1 MKYLIVL
8 IVGIMTGVVVFA
20 AGIAFNPFVSKQG
33 LSPLAVTD
41 SQTVTLTYSGV
52 ASDGI
57 IFTNNGESW
66 VTPYPE
72 KILQLWE
79 APIRQTSATV
89 KELRDGRGQVAGLGI
104 KISSLSEATRL
115 FAGKAMVDSV
125 WYVYLPGRGGMFIEQ
140 TENHWDYLRTIV
152 FPAYRNSADTWQ
164 GIWLGNLTAGPGALR
179 TARVTGS
186 SGEFSGLD
194 MLGVESLM
202 VRAWRA
208 DGGPLAAQ
216 GQLLIELPPERI
228 DESSVDES
236 PVDEVFVE
244 DE

>member
-20 AGIAFNPFVSKQG
+20 AGVAFNPFVSKQR

-57 IFTNNGESW
+57 IFTNDGESW

-115 FAGKAMVDSV
+115 FAGKAIVDSV
-125 WYVYLPGRGGMFIEQ
+125 WYIYLPGRGGMFIEQ
-140 TENHWDYLRTIV
+140 TENHWDYLRNIV
-152 FPAYRNSADTWQ
+152 LSAYRNSADTWQ
-164 GIWLGNLTAGPGALR
+164 GNWFGNLTAGPGALG
-179 TARVTGS
+179 TATVTGS
-186 SGEFSGLD
+186 SGEFSGLE
-194 MLGVESLM
+194 MLGVESLRI
-202 VRAWRA
+202 RAWRA
-208 DGGPLAAQ
+208 NGGPLAAE
-216 GQLLIELPPERI
+216 GQLLIELPREAV
-228 DESSVDES
+228 EES
-236 PVDEVFVE
+236 PVDEAFVE